1 MALKHRRRIT
11 RVVPV
16 RRASRVAS
24 QVFEQ
29 ASVLNI
35 DLDVRSRRSLAAL
48 AAVWPWAQQPYR
60 DSRWLVFSARG
71 GATTAD
77 GTARELIEQVKRLPP
92 AARRAWNLASSRTFR
107 AVHDDQSR
115 SNTPRELT
123 LEFTL
128 RPNIGGPFDF
138 KPPHVV
144 FVVDDG
150 QASAGSVEYSINGQP
165 LVTMG
170 ISSVSIEPFALADLA
185 RLERATTLRGRLFNS
200 EFALTPEQ
208 ICSIR
213 EFSQGARQRPNKPG
227 AVF

>member
-1 MALKHRRRIT
+1 M
-11 RVVPV
+11 P
-16 RRASRVAS
+16 ASGKTGTAPAKSAS
-24 QVFEQ
+24 DETIG
-29 ASVLNI
+29 A
-35 DLDVRSRRSLAAL
+35 
-48 AAVWPWAQQPYR
+48 
-60 DSRWLVFSARG
+60 FSAVEDQNRDQT
-71 GATTAD
+71 AT
-77 GTARELIEQVKRLPP
+77 QSPP
-92 AARRAWNLASSRTFR
+92 ACDKSSAAAIRVNRIPGINGDAVETWLALVLRGRRQDQLPINLAFR

-115 SNTPRELT
+115 SNTPREVT

-128 RPNIGGPFDF
+128 PPNIGGPFDF

-150 QASAGSVEYSINGQP
+150 QASAGTVEYSINGQP

-200 EFALTPEQ
+200 ESALTPEQ

-213 EFSQGARQRPNKPG
+213 EFSQRARQRPNKPG